1 MRWPIFKVACSAA
14 LTASSVAALDPIEVL
29 GNKFF
34 NKDGSQFFLK
44 GAS

>member
-1 MRWPIFKVACSAA
+1 MRWPILKVAYSAA
-14 LTASSVAALDPIEVL
+14 LAASVAALDPIEVV